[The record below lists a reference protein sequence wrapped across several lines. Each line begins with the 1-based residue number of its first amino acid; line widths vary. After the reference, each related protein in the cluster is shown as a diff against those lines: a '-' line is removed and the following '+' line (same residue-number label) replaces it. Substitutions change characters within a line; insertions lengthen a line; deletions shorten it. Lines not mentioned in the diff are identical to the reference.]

1 VSPHRLARE
10 DHLVFIAVV
19 SILVIASSLINI
31 NGHYG
36 TPKIAY
42 SQSYRDL
49 DQMNSNN
56 MNLVDIQSVL
66 LGRVSVG
73 DFDIAYKTFGNGKE
87 YFPLL
92 YIILYNAG
100 MTSLMLFILNY
111 MISLWQLTLRT
122 KVVITIPKIL
132 GCWNLANN

>member
-1 VSPHRLARE
+1 MSPHRLARE

-31 NGHYG
+31 NGHFG

-42 SQSYRDL
+42 SQSYRDP

-56 MNLVDIQSVL
+56 MNLVDVP

-111 MISLWQLTLRT
+111 VISLWQLTLRT
-122 KVVITIPKIL
+122 KGVVITIPKIL